1 MKYLHDRRPRP
12 RLGAWPVTD
21 GDYHLLY
28 DVTVDGRE
36 KANLA
41 PHHPGLLAELRV
53 EAERFD
59 AEMLPYPPDMP
70 GLPRRATADQPAVGH
85 PD

>member
-1 MKYLHDRRPRP
+1 MQ
-12 RLGAWPVTD
+12 D

-36 KANLA
+36 KADLA
-41 PHHPGLLAELRV
+41 PLHETLVADLRS

-59 AEMLPYPPDMP
+59 ADMLPYPPDMP
-70 GLPRRATADQPAVGH
+70 GLPRRASAGHPAVGH